1 MASRRR
7 YAVAPRP
14 RRAPSMQLTSI
25 AAFLALCGLALA
37 QQDAP
42 VYPEMPAGAPPRVAN
57 ADAEAKSAEEMKRYV
72 ETIPGSEVTFA
83 MLAIPGG
90 KFRMG
95 SPEGE
100 KDRKP
105 DESAP
110 VEVEIAPFWM
120 EEHETTWDEY
130 RLFQFKLDIE
140 LRKAGKFQG
149 QPTDAWADAVSR
161 PTPPYVP
168 MDFGMGLEGFPAI
181 SMTEFAARHY
191 TKWLSMKTGRFYR
204 LPTEAEW
211 EYACRAGSTSA
222 YSFGDDVAKL
232 GEHAW
237 YYDNSDARYHKV
249 KEKKPNAW
257 GLYDMHGNVSEW
269 CIDQHD
275 DGSFFRAF
283 AGKLASNPVNWPTK
297 LYPRVVRGGSWDDDA
312 DRLRS
317 AARRGSTAGW
327 KVQDP
332 QLPKSIW
339 YLTDAKFVGF
349 RVVRPL
355 AAPSAEEMAK
365 FWEADLDS
373 VREILERQRKGGR

>member
-1 MASRRR
+1 
-7 YAVAPRP
+7 
-14 RRAPSMQLTSI
+14 MQLTSI
-25 AAFLALCGLALA
+25 ASSLALCALASA
-37 QQDAP
+37 QQDVP
-42 VYPEMPAGAPPRVAN
+42 VYPDMPAGAPPRVAN
-57 ADAEAKSAEEMKRYV
+57 PDAEAKTPEEMKRYV
-72 ETIPGSEVTFA
+72 ETIPGSEVKFT

-90 KFRMG
+90 KFRLG
-95 SPEGE
+95 SPESE

-105 DESAP
+105 DECAP
-110 VEVEIAPFWM
+110 LEVEIAPLWM

-140 LRKAGKFQG
+140 LRKAGKFEG
-149 QPTDAWADAVSR
+149 QATDAWADAVSR

-222 YSFGDDVAKL
+222 YSFGDEVAKL

-283 AGKLASNPVNWPTK
+283 EGKLARNPLNWPTK

-317 AARRGSTAGW
+317 AARRGSAAGW

-355 AAPSAEEMAK
+355 VEPSDEEKAK
-365 FWEADLDS
+365 YWEADLDS